1 MSLQLLFALQEIDSA
16 IDVLR
21 HRRSHLLE
29 TKALAATNA
38 AIAKLDAEAAAL
50 GKERDALT
58 AQEHALEAEDAT
70 LTKKLT
76 TVQVQLA
83 KSIMPKEAEALQHEI
98 NSLKGLRSALEDR
111 ELELLDLIEPIET
124 RLAGIAAEVAP
135 LHEQAE
141 AQRAA
146 VTAAT
151 AAVDAEIS
159 ESAARRAV
167 AAADI
172 DADAVGRYDKLRSH
186 FGGIAIAR
194 IDHGTC
200 LGCNMKISNK
210 ELEAIKAAPPDAEV
224 NCDECGRLLI
234 R

>member
-1 MSLQLLFALQEIDSA
+1 MSLQQLFALQEIDSA

-21 HRRSHLLE
+21 HRRSHLPE
-29 TKALAATNA
+29 NQALAATA
-38 AIAKLDAEAAAL
+38 SAIAKLDAEAVAL
-50 GKERDALT
+50 GKDRDVLT
-58 AQEHALEAEDAT
+58 AQEHGLEGEDAT

-98 NSLKGLRSALEDR
+98 NSLKAMRSALEDR
-111 ELELLDLIEPIET
+111 ELELLDTIEPIES
-124 RLAGIAAEVAP
+124 RLAAIGAEKVP
-135 LHEQAE
+135 LHEQAD

-146 VTAAT
+146 VASAT
-151 AAVDAEIS
+151 EAIDAEIAELS
-159 ESAARRAV
+159 GRRA
-167 AAADI
+167 AAAANI

-200 LGCNMKISNK
+200 MGCNMKISNK